1 MNETFWRNRAR
12 REAGRFNFA
21 WWLQRF
27 LPLFV
32 ASAIV
37 STVLV
42 LALRAM
48 HAAIDPA
55 LWLAGV
61 LAAVSAVAAWVRGR
75 SQYLTAAEALTRLD
89 ADLRLHTRLTSA
101 AEGVGD
107 WPAPRDEA
115 RFRLGWDWA
124 RLAWPPVA
132 AAALWIAALAIPIPA
147 AQATTTNSVT
157 EPPAWTA
164 VEEKLE
170 EIKET
175 KLLEEQAREEFAQSL
190 ESLRDQPKEDW
201 YSHES
206 LEAGDHLAEQLDT
219 SLAALGKDLSAAL
232 DAMETAR
239 ALSEQEFAAL
249 SPSLNE
255 ALRQSATALEKGQL
269 NAELAKQLKALD
281 ASKLRQLSSA
291 EYKALCER
299 MGEGCKV
306 CDRMGYKRGEKATRV
321 SDTVVQIGQGGVSR
335 GPGAAPLTMGDKPT
349 DLGTKTTE
357 GISNDDLSRAT
368 LGEVT
373 SLGLS
378 KPKSNTEAPAT
389 TAGGTITTG
398 KGGETGLQQTA
409 TPEEQEALRKFFD

>member
-61 LAAVSAVAAWVRGR
+61 LAVASAVAAWVRGR

-115 RFRLGWDWA
+115 RFRLGWDWT

-170 EIKET
+170 EIKES

-190 ESLRDQPKEDW
+190 DSLRDQPKEDW

-249 SPSLNE
+249 SPSLNQ
-255 ALRQSATALEKGQL
+255 ALQQSASALEKGQL
-269 NAELAKQLKALD
+269 NAELAKQLKTLD
-281 ASKLRQLSSA
+281 ASKLRQLSAA

-306 CDRMGYKRGEKATRV
+306 CNGKGYKPGEKGTRV
-321 SDTVVQIGQGGVSR
+321 SDAVVQFGQGGISR

-357 GISNDDLSRAT
+357 GVSNDDLSRAT

-378 KPKSNTEAPAT
+378 KPKPNTEAPAT
-389 TAGGTITTG
+389 TSGGTITTG
-398 KGGETGLQQTA
+398 KGGDTALQQTA
-409 TPEEQEALRKFFD
+409 TPDEQEALRKFFE